1 MALLT
6 AAPHPQLPNTP
17 SQVVQILQVLNFIR
31 LVIIIISIV
40 SFSVLCSYA
49 VYFSLCEPMC
59 FSFSAWVLYSAT
71 QSADSLDYFFPL
83 IVFSS
88 VCDSK
93 ADRLQN
99 KRHFFSTLL
108 YVSVLHLVILHF
120 LFLVLFIAVSNN
132 LRCKQ

>member
-1 MALLT
+1 MQSTFHCVNRCAFLSLPGFFALK
-6 AAPHPQLPNTP
+6 PR
-17 SQVVQILQVLNFIR
+17 VLIAC
-31 LVIIIISIV
+31 I
-40 SFSVLCSYA
+40 
-49 VYFSLCEPMC
+49 
-59 FSFSAWVLYSAT
+59 T
-71 QSADSLDYFFPL
+71 FFPL
-83 IVFSS
+83 IVFSA